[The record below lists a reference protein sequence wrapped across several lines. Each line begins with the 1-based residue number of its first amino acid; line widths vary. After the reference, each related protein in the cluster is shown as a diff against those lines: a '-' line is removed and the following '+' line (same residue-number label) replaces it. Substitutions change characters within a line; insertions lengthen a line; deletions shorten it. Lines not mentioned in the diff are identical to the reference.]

1 MKFLADECC
10 DAELVEALAGSGYD
24 VLDAVNDLRGA
35 SDEQVLER
43 AYHEGRIIITEDKD
57 FGELT
62 YRLQL
67 RHCGIL
73 LLRLNDLPRK
83 RRIALVIELL
93 ENHFDKLR
101 GKFSVLTPKGLR
113 IKTIP
118 KL

>member
-1 MKFLADECC
+1 MNFVADESVDFGIINALRKI
-10 DAELVEALAGSGYD
+10 DAEVVSISEQYSGISDKEVLVIANENNCL
-24 VLDAVNDLRGA
+24 L
-35 SDEQVLER
+35 
-43 AYHEGRIIITEDKD
+43 ITEDKD